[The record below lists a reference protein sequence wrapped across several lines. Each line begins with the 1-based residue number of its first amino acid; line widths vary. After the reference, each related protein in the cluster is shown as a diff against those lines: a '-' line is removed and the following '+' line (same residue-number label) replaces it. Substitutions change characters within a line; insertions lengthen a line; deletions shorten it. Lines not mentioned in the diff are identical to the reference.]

1 MNGLLQ
7 YKHNMD
13 TNFLLQAIIY
23 LTAAV
28 ICVPIAKKLGLSS
41 ILGYLLAGIIIGPY
55 VLGFIGQEGQ
65 DIMHFAEFGVVMML
79 FLIGLEL
86 EPNKFWKMRKFILGM
101 GAAQLIG
108 TTLIL
113 FIGCLF
119 FMDWKWETTLAI
131 SLALALSSTAIVLQT
146 LKEKGLSNTSVGRS
160 SFAVLL
166 FQDIAVIPI
175 LAFLPLLSTVN
186 LEATNDAPQSLITGY
201 ASWLQTVIVVGIIST
216 IYFAGRFVF
225 VPLLHIIA
233 KTRLQEL
240 FTASALLLVVGV
252 SYLMQL
258 IGLSPALGAF
268 MAGVVLANSEFRH
281 ELEGDIAPFKGLLLG
296 LFFLGVGASINF
308 QLIIENPFFIFVFG
322 AILTLVKF
330 VVLFV
335 ISRFHKNKI
344 DQNLLFAFGLSQAGE
359 FGFVIMS
366 FCMQLNIVPNILA
379 NQIMAVIAMSMV
391 ATPFLLLINERII
404 YPNTR
409 IQEKEIKKD
418 NDYIDEDNPVIIAGF
433 GHFGSTVGRLLRAN
447 QIKSTILD
455 YDSDR
460 IDLLRKMGYKVYYGD
475 ATRLELLKA
484 AGCENAKIFI
494 AAIDNPTVNLQVIE
508 TLKKHFPNLKIL
520 TRARNRND
528 AYELIDHK
536 VEHIY
541 RETLYS
547 AVNMGVDAL
556 VALGLRKY
564 TATRQGQQFIKYD
577 EITTRKLAEKRHD
590 KMAYLITIKEEIEL
604 QEQLL
609 KSDIYSQVAA
619 TNHSWDSQHLKNN
632 LADLSDSSELQD

>member
-1 MNGLLQ
+1 MPQ
-7 YKHNMD
+7 YNNNMD

-23 LTAAV
+23 LSAAV

-41 ILGYLLAGIIIGPY
+41 ILGYLFAGIIIGPY
-55 VLGFIGQEGQ
+55 VMGFIGQEGQ

-86 EPNKFWKMRKFILGM
+86 EPSKFWKMRKFILGM
-101 GAAQLIG
+101 GSAQLVG
-108 TTLIL
+108 TTLLL
-113 FIGCLF
+113 FFGCLY
-119 FMDWKWETTLAI
+119 FMDWKWETTLAV

-186 LEATNDAPQSLITGY
+186 LETTNEIQQSLITGFP
-201 ASWLQTVIVVGIIST
+201 SWLQTLIVIGSIST
-216 IYFAGRFVF
+216 IYFAGRFLF

-258 IGLSPALGAF
+258 VGLSPALGAF

-308 QLIIENPFFIFVFG
+308 KLILDNPLFIFVFG

-330 VVLFV
+330 FVLFI
-335 ISRFHKNKI
+335 ISRFHKKKI

-366 FCMQLNIVPNILA
+366 FSMQLNIIPNILA
-379 NQIMAVIAMSMV
+379 NQIMAVIAMSMI
-391 ATPFLLLINERII
+391 ATPFLLLINERLI
-404 YPNTR
+404 YPNSKF
-409 IQEKEIKKD
+409 QEKETKKD
-418 NDYIDEDNPVIIAGF
+418 SDYIDEDNPVIIAGF

-447 QIKSTILD
+447 NVKSTILD

-460 IDLLRKMGYKVYYGD
+460 IDVLRKMGFKVYYGD

-484 AGCENAKIFI
+484 AGCDTAKLFI

-520 TRARNRND
+520 TRARNRID

-556 VALGLRKY
+556 VELGHRKY

-590 KMAYLITIKEEIEL
+590 KMAYLITVKEEIEL

-619 TNHSWDSQHLKNN
+619 TNHSWDSEHLKNN
-632 LADLSDSSELQD
+632 LADTTE